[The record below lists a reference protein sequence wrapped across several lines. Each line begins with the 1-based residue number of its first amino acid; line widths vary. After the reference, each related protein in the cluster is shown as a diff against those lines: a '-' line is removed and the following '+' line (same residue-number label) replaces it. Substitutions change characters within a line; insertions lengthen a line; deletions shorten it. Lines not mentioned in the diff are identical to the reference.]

1 MTYPTQLSDKVTP
14 QRLDTMYGNFVKIT
28 DWLIKGKQSQHPMPA
43 PFAALFDMTELVQA
57 QQVTIV
63 EQSNVIGGLQ
73 QRLAQQDGRIATLEA
88 TLQAVN
94 QTLTQLVEIAN
105 AQAQQQVSQDNFAPQ
120 TMNPVATQPIQQ
132 APAQPQLAP
141 VQQEPVTEEL
151 ADLGAFESVPTQPVP
166 VQQAVSPTSP
176 TSQGLQAEPVRP
188 ANPNE
193 QAIQVSAAAVGAG
206 NIDPASY
213 AALNA
218 EIGALLG

>member
-1 MTYPTQLSDKVTP
+1 MTYPTQLSEKVTP

-28 DWLIKGKQSQHPMPA
+28 DWLIKGKQSQHAMPA
-43 PFAALFDMTELVQA
+43 PFAALFDTVELVQA
-57 QQVTIV
+57 QQATIV
-63 EQSNVIGGLQ
+63 EQGNVIGGLQ
-73 QRLAQQDGRIATLEA
+73 QRLAQQDGRIAALEN

-105 AQAQQQVSQDNFAPQ
+105 AQTQQQVPQGNFAPQ
-120 TMNPVATQPIQQ
+120 TMNPVVAQPAPVQQ
-132 APAQPQLAP
+132 APVQQPAP

-151 ADLGAFESVPTQPVP
+151 ADLGAVTQPAPVQPAP
-166 VQQAVSPTSP
+166 VQQAVSPTN
-176 TSQGLQAEPVRP
+176 QGLQAEPVRP
-188 ANPNE
+188 ASPNE

-213 AALNA
+213 AALDA

>member
-1 MTYPTQLSDKVTP
+1 MTYPSQLSEKVTP

-28 DWLIKGKQSQHPMPA
+28 DWLIKGKQSQHAMPA
-43 PFAALFDMTELVQA
+43 PFAALFDVVERSETLAELVQA
-57 QQVTIV
+57 QQATIV

-73 QRLAQQDGRIATLEA
+73 QRLAQQDGRIAALEN

-105 AQAQQQVSQDNFAPQ
+105 AQAQQQVPQGNFAPQ
-120 TMNPVATQPIQQ
+120 TMTPAV
-132 APAQPQLAP
+132 AQPAP

-151 ADLGAFESVPTQPVP
+151 ADLGADLGAVTQPAQQPAP
-166 VQQAVSPTSP
+166 VQQQAVS
-176 TSQGLQAEPVRP
+176 
-188 ANPNE
+188 PNE

-213 AALNA
+213 AALDA

>member
-1 MTYPTQLSDKVTP
+1 MTYPTQLSEKVTP

-28 DWLIKGKQSQHPMPA
+28 DWLIKGKQSQHAMPA
-43 PFAALFDMTELVQA
+43 PFAALFDAVELVQA
-57 QQVTIV
+57 QQATIV
-63 EQSNVIGGLQ
+63 EQGNVIGGLQ
-73 QRLAQQDGRIATLEA
+73 QRLAQQDGRIAALEN

-105 AQAQQQVSQDNFAPQ
+105 AQAQQQEPQGNFAPQ
-120 TMNPVATQPIQQ
+120 TMNPVV
-132 APAQPQLAP
+132 AQPAP

-151 ADLGAFESVPTQPVP
+151 ADLGAVTQPAQQPAP
-166 VQQAVSPTSP
+166 VQQQAVS
-176 TSQGLQAEPVRP
+176 
-188 ANPNE
+188 PNE

-213 AALNA
+213 AALDT

>member
-1 MTYPTQLSDKVTP
+1 MTYPTQLSEKVTP

-28 DWLIKGKQSQHPMPA
+28 DWLIKGKQSQHAMPA
-43 PFAALFDMTELVQA
+43 PFAALFDTVELVQA
-57 QQVTIV
+57 QHATIV
-63 EQSNVIGGLQ
+63 EQNNVIGGLQ
-73 QRLAQQDGRIATLEA
+73 QRLAQQDGRTAALEN

-105 AQAQQQVSQDNFAPQ
+105 AQAHQQVPQGNFTPQ
-120 TMNPVATQPIQQ
+120 TMTPAV
-132 APAQPQLAP
+132 AQPAP

-151 ADLGAFESVPTQPVP
+151 ADLGAVTQPAQQPAP
-166 VQQAVSPTSP
+166 VQQAVS
-176 TSQGLQAEPVRP
+176 
-188 ANPNE
+188 PNE

-213 AALNA
+213 AALDA

>member
-1 MTYPTQLSDKVTP
+1 MTYPTQLSEKVTP

-28 DWLIKGKQSQHPMPA
+28 DWLIKGKQSQHAMPA
-43 PFAALFDMTELVQA
+43 PFAALFDAVELVQA
-57 QQVTIV
+57 QQATIV
-63 EQSNVIGGLQ
+63 EQGNVIGGLQ
-73 QRLAQQDGRIATLEA
+73 QRLAQQDGRIAALEN

-105 AQAQQQVSQDNFAPQ
+105 AQAQQQVPQGNFAPQ
-120 TMNPVATQPIQQ
+120 TMNPVV
-132 APAQPQLAP
+132 AQPAP

-151 ADLGAFESVPTQPVP
+151 ADLGAVTQPAQQPAP
-166 VQQAVSPTSP
+166 VQQQAVS
-176 TSQGLQAEPVRP
+176 
-188 ANPNE
+188 PNE

-213 AALNA
+213 AALDT